1 MGHKVT
7 IYTDGGARGN
17 PGPAG
22 IGIVIVDESNAKRY
36 GYGDY
41 IGETTNN
48 QAEYRAL
55 LFALE
60 KSLEQGADEAS
71 CYLDSEL
78 VVKQMRREYRVKEP
92 GLAQLFLKVW
102 NLATQFKRISYH
114 HIPRARNKDADA
126 LVNKAIDL
134 RRAVE
139 EV

>member
-7 IYTDGGARGN
+7 VYTDGGARGN

-22 IGIVIVDESNAKRY
+22 IGIVIIDEEKAKRY
-36 GYGDY
+36 GFGDY

-60 KSLEQGADEAS
+60 KSLQQGADEAV
-71 CYLDSEL
+71 CFLDSEL

-92 GLAQLFLKVW
+92 SLAQLFLKVW
-102 NLATQFKRISYH
+102 NVAAQYKRISFN
-114 HIPRARNKDADA
+114 HIPRAKNKEADA

-139 EV
+139 E